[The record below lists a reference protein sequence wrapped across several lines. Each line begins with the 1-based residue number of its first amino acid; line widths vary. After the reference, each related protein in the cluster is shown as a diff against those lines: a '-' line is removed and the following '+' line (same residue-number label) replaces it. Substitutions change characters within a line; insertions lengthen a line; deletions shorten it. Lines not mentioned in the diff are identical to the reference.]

1 MINYLTC
8 SHWNNL
14 SWKCEMKG
22 WLGKGKKSMKG
33 KREGDCTCYESW
45 CFCIPPT
52 NFPTYLI
59 NVNCQYMT
67 IHRQGA
73 FPSMGETSW
82 PSKAYASKTS
92 FLRCLLT
99 TLVVSY
105 LYKRQY
111 SLQLKAN
118 LWIEAATK
126 SERQKGFLWQ
136 ESLTSS
142 GSWQTASQRASE
154 SCESSQRVMRVKPAS
169 HASHHVSHA
178 KQMLVPSLAWSRSGN
193 NKTV

>member
-8 SHWNNL
+8 SHWNHL

-22 WLGKGKKSMKG
+22 WLGKGKKSMKR
-33 KREGDCTCYESW
+33 KQEGDCICYESW

-73 FPSMGETSW
+73 FPSMGEMSW

-118 LWIEAATK
+118 FWNRSSHKKWTA
-126 SERQKGFLWQ
+126 KGVLMAGVPYQLSPIPLSF
-136 ESLTSS
+136 SLPLHLPPC
-142 GSWQTASQRASE
+142 W
-154 SCESSQRVMRVKPAS
+154 M
-169 HASHHVSHA
+169 HA
-178 KQMLVPSLAWSRSGN
+178 KDAHVANYAISTKYYFVQN
-193 NKTV
+193 

>member
-8 SHWNNL
+8 SHWNHL

-105 LYKRQY
+105 LYKCQY

-142 GSWQTASQRASE
+142 PQS
-154 SCESSQRVMRVKPAS
+154 
-169 HASHHVSHA
+169 
-178 KQMLVPSLAWSRSGN
+178 PSLFLFLSISHPVGCMPRMHM
-193 NKTV
+193 

>member
-1 MINYLTC
+1 MFTLD
-8 SHWNNL
+8 SSEL
-14 SWKCEMKG
+14 EMRNERLAGQGEEKHEG
-22 WLGKGKKSMKG
+22 EAGGGLHLL
-33 KREGDCTCYESW
+33 RELVFLHSAHQ
-45 CFCIPPT
+45 FP
-52 NFPTYLI
+52 NFLI

-142 GSWQTASQRASE
+142 PQS
-154 SCESSQRVMRVKPAS
+154 
-169 HASHHVSHA
+169 
-178 KQMLVPSLAWSRSGN
+178 PSLFLFLSISHPVGCMPRMHM
-193 NKTV
+193 